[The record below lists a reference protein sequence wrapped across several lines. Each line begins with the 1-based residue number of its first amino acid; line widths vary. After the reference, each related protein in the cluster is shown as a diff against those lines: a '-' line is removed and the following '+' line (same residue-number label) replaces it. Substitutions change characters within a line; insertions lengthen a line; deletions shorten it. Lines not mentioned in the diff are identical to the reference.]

1 MDSSTLCSESR
12 GTQGDRLMTPRPYFT
27 YSAPRGSPARAVS
40 DSVVAAPVV
49 SGRYRAGP
57 SDGLVCAPRAGA
69 TEVMLLEP
77 REVVAAEPIPR

>member
-1 MDSSTLCSESR
+1 MFRKPGHSGRSPDDAPALLHIFR
-12 GTQGDRLMTPRPYFT
+12 
-27 YSAPRGSPARAVS
+27 APRGGSPARAVS